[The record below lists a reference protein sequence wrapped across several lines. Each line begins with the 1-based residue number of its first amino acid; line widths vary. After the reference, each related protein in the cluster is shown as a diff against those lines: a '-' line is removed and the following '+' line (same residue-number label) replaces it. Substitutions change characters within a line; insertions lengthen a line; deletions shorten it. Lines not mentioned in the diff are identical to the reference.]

1 MVHGILWPGTSRN
14 QGRSQ
19 SCHGMERFPEHVLFL
34 GQFLPLGLKTD
45 SKSGSYI
52 DAVDMSR
59 TNVCCQHVGV
69 STCFTRQHDITR
81 LASRKMATG

>member
-1 MVHGILWPGTSRN
+1 MVFCGLGPAGTRVGHSHAMEWK
-14 QGRSQ
+14 GSQ
-19 SCHGMERFPEHVLFL
+19 NMFFFL

-81 LASRKMATG
+81 LASRKNGHRLA